1 MARLDDDQLLD
12 ALRGSLA
19 PTAVGPDPGELH
31 AFRALLA
38 SQFGCSATADDFAE
52 VIPIE
57 AARRTKQTW
66 STGLRRIRHP
76 VTALVAAAVLATGGV
91 AAAGVATDT
100 LPGPARQIAFAIGL
114 PVSSPA
120 LQATRVAMENLQN
133 ALDRQET
140 VAIRA
145 AAHTLGTGLAA
156 LEPSDRA
163 QVEPAADR
171 LLARAGAALD
181 GSPGSGTQAASGTR
195 SGAVQSPGEGT
206 DGGAGT
212 HPSSGS
218 APGQGS
224 TDTPSGGDNG
234 SDGSGG
240 ASGDPSDGPTG
251 SSSGT
256 TGTSDGS
263 GDGSGS
269 TDSSTV
275 TGGQDSPGGSGSSGS
290 GGSDGSGG
298 SGGTGSSGGSGD
310 PGGSS
315 SSGGSS
321 DTSGNIGGSTDG
333 GSALIDNGSG

>member
-31 AFRALLA
+31 AFRAVLA
-38 SQFGCSATADDFAE
+38 SQFGGSATADDFAE

-66 STGLRRIRHP
+66 STGLRRMRHP

-120 LQATRVAMENLQN
+120 LQATRGAMEDLQN

-145 AAHTLGTGLAA
+145 TAHTLGTGLAT

-163 QVEPAADR
+163 QVEPAADQ
-171 LLARAGAALD
+171 LLARAGAALE
-181 GSPGSGTQAASGTR
+181 GSPGSGTQAASGTQ
-195 SGAVQSPGEGT
+195 SGTVHSPGEGT
-206 DGGAGT
+206 DGGA
-212 HPSSGS
+212 PSSGS
-218 APGQGS
+218 APGLGS
-224 TDTPSGGDNG
+224 TDTPSGADNG
-234 SDGSGG
+234 SDGSSGG
-240 ASGDPSDGPTG
+240 ASGDPNEGPTG

-269 TDSSTV
+269 TDGSTV

-290 GGSDGSGG
+290 GGSDGSSG
-298 SGGTGSSGGSGD
+298 SVGTGSSGGSGD
-310 PGGSS
+310 PGGSR

-333 GSALIDNGSG
+333 GSALVDNGSG